1 MSTLTTNYKLIK
13 PDHTDAIDVENF
25 NNNFDI
31 IDKTL
36 YNKVEKVNGKGLS
49 TNDFTNADK
58 QKVNTITNKVD
69 KEEGKVL
76 SSNDYTDE
84 DKESVGTIINKV
96 DKEDGKGLSTND
108 FTNEDKEKLNSLSKY
123 NHPET
128 HLASMIVFDDGETL
142 QDKFDNNTLFTPV
155 DTATRV

>member
-13 PDHTDAIDVENF
+13 PSYEDAIDVENF

-58 QKVNTITNKVD
+58 QKVDTITNKVD
-69 KEEGKVL
+69 KV
-76 SSNDYTDE
+76 S
-84 DKESVGTIINKV
+84 
-96 DKEDGKGLSTND
+96 GKGLSTND
-108 FTNEDKEKLNSLSKY
+108 YTNEDKEKLNTLSNY
-123 NHPET
+123 THPET
-128 HLASMIVFDDGETL
+128 HLASMIVFEDGETL
-142 QDKFDNNTLFTPV
+142 QEKFDNNTLFTPI

>member
-13 PDHTDAIDVENF
+13 PSYEDAIDVENF

-58 QKVNTITNKVD
+58 QKVD
-69 KEEGKVL
+69 
-76 SSNDYTDE
+76 
-84 DKESVGTIINKV
+84 TIINKV

-108 FTNEDKEKLNSLSKY
+108 YTNEDKEKLKGLSKY
-123 NHPET
+123 THPET
-128 HLASMIVFDDGETL
+128 HLASMIVFEDGETL
-142 QDKFDNNTLFTPV
+142 QDKFDNNTLFKTE
-155 DTATRV
+155 

>member
-13 PDHTDAIDVENF
+13 PSYEDAIDVENF

-49 TNDFTNADK
+49 TNDYTNEDK
-58 QKVNTITNKVD
+58 QSVRNIT
-69 KEEGKVL
+69 
-76 SSNDYTDE
+76 
-84 DKESVGTIINKV
+84 NKV

-108 FTNEDKEKLNSLSKY
+108 YTNEDKEKLKGLSKY
-123 NHPET
+123 THPET
-128 HLASMIVFDDGETL
+128 HLASMIVFEDGETL
-142 QDKFDNNTLFTPV
+142 QDKFDNNNLFKTE
-155 DTATRV
+155 